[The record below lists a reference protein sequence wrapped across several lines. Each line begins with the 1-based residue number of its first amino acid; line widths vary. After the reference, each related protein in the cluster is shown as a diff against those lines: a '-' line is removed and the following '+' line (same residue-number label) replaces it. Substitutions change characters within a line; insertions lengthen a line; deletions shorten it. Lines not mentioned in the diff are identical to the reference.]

1 MRQACLLLSLAWNS
15 RADLRSRRIPLKE
28 NLLFC
33 LVGLLWTVAAD
44 RAVAAA
50 VVGMVVGAGLFGL
63 SLLTREALGSGDAL
77 LLLVTGSF
85 LGGRWNVLLLLAA
98 WTVAGIWS
106 GLLLV
111 FHKAGK
117 QSRIPF
123 APFLLLAYMGMLLF
137 Q

>member
-1 MRQACLLLSLAWNS
+1 M
-15 RADLRSRRIPLKE
+15 KE

-63 SLLTREALGSGDAL
+63 SLLTREAIGSGDAL

-106 GLLLV
+106 GFLLV

>member
-1 MRQACLLLSLAWNS
+1 MRQACLLLILAWNS

-63 SLLTREALGSGDAL
+63 SLLTR
-77 LLLVTGSF
+77 
-85 LGGRWNVLLLLAA
+85 NVLLLLAA

-111 FHKAGK
+111 FHKAG
-117 QSRIPF
+117 
-123 APFLLLAYMGMLLF
+123 
-137 Q
+137 

>member
-1 MRQACLLLSLAWNS
+1 M
-15 RADLRSRRIPLKE
+15 
-28 NLLFC
+28 
-33 LVGLLWTVAAD
+33 AAD
-44 RAVAAA
+44 QALGAAVA
-50 VVGMVVGAGLFGL
+50 GMAVGAGLFGL
-63 SLLTREALGSGDAL
+63 SLLTREAIGSGDAL

-85 LGGRWNVLLLLAA
+85 LGGRWNALLLLAA

-123 APFLLLAYMGMLLF
+123 ARFLLLAYMGMLLF

>member
-1 MRQACLLLSLAWNS
+1 MRQACLLLILAWNS

-44 RAVAAA
+44 RAVAA
-50 VVGMVVGAGLFGL
+50 GLFGL
-63 SLLTREALGSGDAL
+63 SLLTREAIGSGDAL